1 MKALNVVTPVPP
13 QPTGIADYA
22 DGLIRGLRSLGHDI
36 NIFTQSRF
44 CHTPS
49 PLGRVMGLD
58 AYDPVENDPSRT
70 IYQIGNNRAFHDEQ
84 ILSFF
89 KYGGV
94 VHLHDFS
101 LHHLFAHFTYGKDS
115 EIYYALLRK
124 WYGEAF
130 SDSCRQRI
138 DSGEILP
145 WESSDVLR
153 HPLNEEVI
161 ARASKVIVHSHLAR
175 NFILER
181 FSETPTFLIPQCYP
195 DGVPVKRHKVLD
207 SLNVCT
213 LGFVDRFKRVDKQ
226 IEAIALCKERGLE
239 IRLDVVGRLS
249 EDCSDLPDMA
259 ADLGVSHLV
268 QFKGSVSQDELLN
281 YFRSADVCIVLRDP
295 TVGET
300 SAIVSRALQ
309 YGLPLIVS
317 DIGTY
322 SETPDFV
329 GKVSVG
335 QNAAAELGFIL
346 EEWAT
351 KPQVYDDIS
360 ARSYRYANSDLASF
374 SRTCE
379 AYSALF

>member
-1 MKALNVVTPVPP
+1 M
-13 QPTGIADYA
+13 
-22 DGLIRGLRSLGHDI
+22 
-36 NIFTQSRF
+36 
-44 CHTPS
+44 
-49 PLGRVMGLD
+49 
-58 AYDPVENDPSRT
+58 
-70 IYQIGNNRAFHDEQ
+70 
-84 ILSFF
+84 
-89 KYGGV
+89 

-101 LHHLFAHFTYGKDS
+101 LHHLFAHFTYVRDS

-124 WYGEAF
+124 WYGEEF
-130 SDSCRQRI
+130 SESCRQRI
-138 DSGEILP
+138 DRAEIMP
-145 WESSDVLR
+145 WESSDVLG
-153 HPLNEEVI
+153 HPLNEEVL

-175 NFILER
+175 NFIMER
-181 FSETPTFLIPQCYP
+181 FSDTPTFLLPQCYP
-195 DGVPVKRHKVLD
+195 DGVPVKRRQVRD

-213 LGFVDRFKRVDKQ
+213 LGFVDRFKRVDNQ

-239 IRLDVVGRLS
+239 VRLDVVGRLS
-249 EDCSDLPDMA
+249 EDCFDLPDMA

-268 QFKGSVSQDELLN
+268 QFKGGVSQEKLLN

-335 QNAAAELGFIL
+335 PKAATDLGVIL

-351 KPQVYDDIS
+351 KPQIYDDIS
-360 ARSYRYANSDLASF
+360 ERSYRYASSDFASF